1 MKIDAYLTNLGK
13 YTSGQ
18 EAGDWIRLPITQQDF
33 QQVCR
38 QVGLDGIHYEEYFF
52 PEYETDVPGL
62 YDALPEFA
70 DISTLNYCAACIR
83 KLDESSLYNL
93 ETVLSV
99 SGYVSEPT
107 DIITLT
113 QNLSA
118 FDFYPDVKNAEELG
132 RYCIDKLK
140 LLRINEE
147 ISWYFNY
154 ELYGETYAIN
164 TGGYFTEH
172 GFFCENRN
180 PIKQWDGI
188 IPAEYIVTLPSPQPV
203 KNRKGRSR

>member
-1 MKIDAYLTNLGK
+1 MKIDAYLSNLGK
-13 YTSGQ
+13 YTSGWD
-18 EAGDWIRLPITQQDF
+18 AGDWIRLPITQQDF

-38 QVGLDGIHYEEYFF
+38 RIGLDGIHYEEYFF

-70 DISTLNYCAACIR
+70 DISTLNYCAACVR
-83 KLDESSLYNL
+83 KLDEPSLNKL
-93 ETVLSV
+93 EAVLSV
-99 SGYVSEPT
+99 SGYVSEPA

-113 QNLSA
+113 RNLDA
-118 FDFYPDVKNAEELG
+118 FDVYSDVKNEEELG
-132 RYCIDKLK
+132 RYCINELK

-172 GFFCENRN
+172 GFFCENRT

-188 IPAEYIVTLPSPQPV
+188 IPAEYIVSLPSPQPV
-203 KNRKGRSR
+203 KCRKNRSR